1 MTEEV
6 KNKIERKSKIRVNS
20 KQENKGKVE
29 NRTKTEKT
37 KSNSENNV
45 KKTTKRP
52 YNKRMVRNHEGTQKN
67 QIFKKSKLKIIPLRR
82 DSRNRKKYY
91 SF

>member
-6 KNKIERKSKIRVNS
+6 KNKIERKSKITRKNNKRVNS

-52 YNKRMVRNHEGTQKN
+52 YNKRMVRNHEG
-67 QIFKKSKLKIIPLRR
+67 
-82 DSRNRKKYY
+82 SRIVAM
-91 SF
+91 SFCEPRS